1 MLNLLYSSLL
11 SCALLLV
18 GVSGAWAEAVSEADA
33 DSAYILYA
41 VSSGVI
47 EEADSYFPAAI
58 DRTKARKIWQ
68 VFTAIIPAKQLY
80 RVQEYYVNGPEN
92 DGGAS
97 VIAVDSELR
106 DWQLSI
112 DEKTVE
118 LNDQQDMQDLA
129 FLLVHEFGHILTL
142 NHDQIDTDYVSC
154 EVSIELE
161 EGCARENS
169 YIAIFVK
176 RFWNAGM
183 LKIAKTQ
190 NALAVYRRYADH
202 FVHEYAAT
210 NPVEDI
216 AESFSIF
223 VEEDEPEDCRA
234 TIADQKVCFF
244 YEFSELIILRSQIRA
259 GVSSL

>member
-1 MLNLLYSSLL
+1 MYRLFLAGLL
-11 SCALLLV
+11 SFVLLIQ
-18 GVSGAWAEAVSEADA
+18 SGASAWAESAVSD
-33 DSAYILYA
+33 DSAYILYF
-41 VSSGVI
+41 VNDGQI
-47 EEADSYFPAAI
+47 EEAESYQPEDI
-58 DRTKARKIWQ
+58 DHRRAEKIWQ
-68 VFTAIIPAKQLY
+68 VFAAIIPAKQLY

-112 DEKTVE
+112 DEKSVE
-118 LNDQQDMQDLA
+118 LNDRQDMQDLA
-129 FLLVHEFGHILTL
+129 FLLIHEFGHILTL
-142 NHDQIDTDYVSC
+142 NHEQIDADYMSC
-154 EVSIELE
+154 EATIELE
-161 EGCARENS
+161 EGCAKDNS
-169 YIAIFVK
+169 YIDLFVK
-176 RFWNAGM
+176 RFWNKGM
-183 LKIAKTQ
+183 LTFAKTQ
-190 NALAVYRRYADH
+190 DAATVYRRYTNH

-223 VEEDEPEDCRA
+223 VEEDEPENCGV
-234 TIADQKVCFF
+234 TVADQKVCFF